1 MNGLL
6 AVLLPVGGPPEEPD
20 DVDAHPPNERRADR
34 HPTPAPAGSEPR
46 SAATSKHGKELLA
59 SHRLPAHTPS
69 PRTWK
74 PLLAGLL
81 MIIVAGG
88 GFIYSGLYIA
98 IPESPWVSGSEG
110 HIYGHVNY
118 MEDQNKTPLA
128 NATVSVGDREARTN
142 DTGYFDLHS
151 VGTGQ
156 QAIVIE
162 APGYRQLRWRT
173 VITGGNPL
181 EYSFVLTEV
190 NASDPDGNG
199 PVSKDDVGNLNTGFY
214 GCGAL
219 MMIFTA
225 VILLGA
231 LFCFQRM
238 RYPLATTG
246 AILSFSVG
254 YFQVYVL
261 FDLIIPYGIIFSL
274 ASVILLLFS
283 RGEFA

>member
-1 MNGLL
+1 MNRWL
-6 AVLLPVGGPPEEPD
+6 AVLLPVGGPPEGPD
-20 DVDAHPPNERRADR
+20 DGDAHPPMEKHAQRRVA
-34 HPTPAPAGSEPR
+34 PAPAGGEPR
-46 SAATSKHGKELLA
+46 GAATSKHGKELLA
-59 SHRLPAHTPS
+59 SHRLPAHTPP

-81 MIIVAGG
+81 MVIVAGG

-110 HIYGHVNY
+110 QIFGHVNY
-118 MEDQNKTPLA
+118 KEDQNKTPLA
-128 NATVSVGDREARTN
+128 NATVSVGAREARTN
-142 DTGYFDLHS
+142 DTGYFDLKG

-156 QAIVIE
+156 QVIVIE

-173 VITGGNPL
+173 IITGGNPL
-181 EYSFVLTEV
+181 EYSFVLTQV
-190 NASDPDGNG
+190 NESDPDGNG

-214 GCGAL
+214 SCGTL
-219 MMIFTA
+219 IMVFTA
-225 VILLGA
+225 IILLGA
-231 LFCFQRM
+231 LFCFQRK

-254 YFQVYVL
+254 YFQVYFL
-261 FDLIIPYGIIFSL
+261 FGLIIPYGIIFSL

-283 RGEFA
+283 RGEFT